1 MLIFS
6 RCSCLRRR
14 QEFLHINIFPGGSN
28 LSFTVKQM
36 LQIVLEGQGKN
47 TAIDE
52 VCRKYGISR
61 QTYYRFR
68 RELIGTALDL
78 LSRHLETGGNEC
90 FDVCRENELLRRKIQ
105 RLITEKARWEI
116 KYKWLNWQLDAK
128 QNAEYTE
135 AR

>member
-1 MLIFS
+1 M
-6 RCSCLRRR
+6 
-14 QEFLHINIFPGGSN
+14 
-28 LSFTVKQM
+28 SFTVKQM

-116 KYKWLNWQLDAK
+116 KYKLLNWQLDAK